1 MASKT
6 IYYSTICQ
14 VQAAAKEIFRANSTR
29 TTFVDTLLLLVKT
42 GQLQTARPDFP
53 IFFDYLSDQEFM
65 DAVNG
70 LPINVSQIISKSN
83 EPRIEESTVIP
94 PEKDVFTF
102 KHLPFVDDSL
112 HSHDCFEI
120 NYVYIGNAVLF
131 TSDLKNEIKTGEF
144 IIVPPSVPHN
154 VLVGE
159 TDLVMSIM
167 VRKNAFDMIFWSLLA
182 QNDLLSSY
190 FQEALYQSGHSVPL
204 FFEADKQGETK
215 RLIQKITAESNMGDH
230 YANIS
235 SISLLNLIIVR
246 ILRQNIDS
254 IQLYPVGSRP
264 DRDFD
269 FTLFLQYIQQNYQTV
284 TLRSLSKM
292 FHYSEAYLS
301 KMIKKNLT
309 QSFTET
315 IRNLKMQ
322 HAANYLD
329 KSKLKIA
336 EIAELVGYE
345 SADHFTRTFK
355 KKYNLTP
362 LDYRKEAH

>member
-14 VQAAAKEIFRANSTR
+14 VQSAAEKFYRLNNAR
-29 TTFVDTLLLLVKT
+29 TTFVDTLLHLVKA
-42 GQLQTARPDFP
+42 GQLPTARPDFP
-53 IFFDYLSDQEFM
+53 AFFDYLPDQEFM

-83 EPRIEESTVIP
+83 QPRIVESTVIP

-120 NYVYIGNAVLF
+120 NYVYSGSSILF
-131 TSDLKNEIKTGEF
+131 TSDQKKELKKGEF
-144 IIVPPSVPHN
+144 IIVAPAVPHN

-167 VRKNAFDMIFWSLLA
+167 VRKSAFDMIFWNLLA
-182 QNDLLSSY
+182 QNELLSNY
-190 FQEALYQSGHSVPL
+190 FQDALYQNGQSRTL
-204 FFEADKQGETK
+204 FFEADNCLETR
-215 RLIQKITAESNMGDH
+215 RLIQNITAESNKGDH
-230 YANIS
+230 YGNVS
-235 SISLLNLIIVR
+235 SNSLLNLIFVR

-254 IQLYPVGSRP
+254 IQLYPVDSRS

-269 FTLFLQYIQQNYQTV
+269 FTVFLQYIQQNYQTV
-284 TLRSLSKM
+284 TLGSLSKM

-309 QSFTET
+309 QNFTET

-336 EIAELVGYE
+336 EIAELVGYD
-345 SADHFTRTFK
+345 SVDHFSRTFK

-362 LDYRKEAH
+362 LDYRREAH